1 MKPCLRCNRWFEET
15 SSEQTICPQ
24 CCIIDRN
31 TFGTGSIDLFP
42 TFVNE
47 RRSLVINKLTW
58 DVVFKK
64 HKEMPCYEEGMYAFG
79 HVNSM
84 LLVIALN
91 DEMAPPVMKQTIIHE
106 LTHAYIF
113 SFGVDAPSFSQEAVC
128 DFVAAHAGDII
139 RDADNLYEAW
149 LQTRPLT
156 VGGTENE
163 NQIDSV

>member
-15 SSEQTICPQ
+15 SADETICPQ
-24 CCIIDRN
+24 CCILDRN

-42 TFVNE
+42 AFIAD
-47 RRSLVINKLTW
+47 RHPLVINKLTW

-64 HKEMPCYEEGMYAFG
+64 HKEMPSYEEGTYSLG
-79 HVNSM
+79 EVDCM
-84 LLVIALN
+84 LLAITFN
-91 DEMAPPVMKQTIIHE
+91 YEMVPPVMKQTIIQG
-106 LTHAYIF
+106 LTHAYMF
-113 SFGVDAPSFSQEAVC
+113 AFGVDAPSFGREAVC
-128 DFVAAHAGDII
+128 DFVAAHAGAII

-163 NQIDSV
+163 N